1 MALVNKRITIRDRL
15 LYKHKL
21 RSSILICYYKHANHV
36 NKTTICLFTEINLSL
51 HISPVFSNFS
61 DKHISK
67 PDILPVYDYNKETLA
82 CSRHD
87 IADKLLIFG
96 AKQDAQYYNNNK
108 ETCK

>member
-1 MALVNKRITIRDRL
+1 MLIYLTLNHYQMVQNFMA
-15 LYKHKL
+15 
-21 RSSILICYYKHANHV
+21 
-36 NKTTICLFTEINLSL
+36 
-51 HISPVFSNFS
+51 
-61 DKHISK
+61 
-67 PDILPVYDYNKETLA
+67 VYDYNKETLA